1 MNPDPAVAAKLIDQ
15 GAGRC
20 ALAGDLTLATAD
32 RLWNQLHATGLLHTA
47 THVDANQLAKSDSA
61 GLALLIA
68 WRAVRRKDGG
78 DLAITSLPG
87 RLKALAHLTDA
98 EEIVSG

>member
-1 MNPDPAVAAKLIDQ
+1 MNGGPATSANVIDQ

-32 RLWNQLHATGLLHTA
+32 RLWNQLHATGLLRTA
-47 THVDANQLAKSDSA
+47 SHVDASQLAKSDSA
-61 GLALLIA
+61 GLALLVA

-87 RLKALAHLTDA
+87 RLTALARLTDA
-98 EEIVSG
+98 EDIVSG